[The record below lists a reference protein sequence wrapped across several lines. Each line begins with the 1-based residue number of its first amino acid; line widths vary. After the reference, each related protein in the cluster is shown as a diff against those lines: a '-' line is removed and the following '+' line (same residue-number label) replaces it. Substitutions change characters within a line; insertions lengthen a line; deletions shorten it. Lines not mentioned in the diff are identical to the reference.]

1 MSASWGVRAAPELT
15 GEHMPRTLN
24 IKTSI
29 GLFDWPRAASVP
41 SLCASVRQRGGGGL
55 DLKGL

>member
-1 MSASWGVRAAPELT
+1 MNASWGVRAAPELT

-41 SLCASVRQRGGGGL
+41 SLCASVRQRGGGP
-55 DLKGL
+55 